1 MGKQG
6 LLLGLLTIVYSFGLL
21 REKDRNIFPFMRKN
35 MNCELLNSHID
46 FSKKK
51 KNNKK
56 KIKKKPLTRELLNS
70 QEIIIY
76 KFYSTEKCFFFFLS
90 SFFI

>member
-46 FSKKK
+46 
-51 KNNKK
+51 
-56 KIKKKPLTRELLNS
+56 LLNNNNNNNLMHKMNEQS
-70 QEIIIY
+70 R
-76 KFYSTEKCFFFFLS
+76 
-90 SFFI
+90 

>member
-6 LLLGLLTIVYSFGLL
+6 LLWGLLTIVYSFGLL
-21 REKDRNIFPFMRKN
+21 TEKDRNIFPFMRKN

-51 KNNKK
+51 KKK
-56 KIKKKPLTRELLNS
+56 KKKKKTLLPVN
-70 QEIIIY
+70 Y
-76 KFYSTEKCFFFFLS
+76 
-90 SFFI
+90 

>member
-51 KNNKK
+51 KI
-56 KIKKKPLTRELLNS
+56 IKKK
-70 QEIIIY
+70 
-76 KFYSTEKCFFFFLS
+76 
-90 SFFI
+90 